1 MFSLFVFWASVLYS
15 FCLVSLF
22 FLDVLF
28 LASVFVFS
36 ASQVLGSSAAKQA
49 LGGILYDAYR

>member
-1 MFSLFVFWASVLYS
+1 M
-15 FCLVSLF
+15 F

-36 ASQVLGSSAAKQA
+36 ASQVPGSSPSKQA